1 MVPLPPVWEL
11 LWDRLEKISIYCT
24 VVMFEICGTSKYVK
38 YNFLQFLYFT
48 KTAHKKN
55 KCKKGCSTEIITL
68 TASNIKC
75 L

>member
-1 MVPLPPVWEL
+1 
-11 LWDRLEKISIYCT
+11 
-24 VVMFEICGTSKYVK
+24 MFEICGTSKYVK

-48 KTAHKKN
+48 KTAHKKK